1 MRYFNT
7 TGPCSPKRHYMLP
20 AAERLPEACRH
31 IARGQYFVMHAPRQ
45 TGKTTTLAELARQFT
60 AAGDYVA
67 LHFSCEIGESFG
79 DDFAGVERVL
89 LANIRRAG
97 RIAGLAPELMPPDP
111 WPESEPGTML
121 RDALTDWVGRC
132 PLPVVLFFDEIDALR
147 GDSLIN
153 VLRQLRDGYTTNQD
167 GFVRSI
173 VLCGLRDVREY
184 KAASGGDPKRL
195 GSASPFNIKVDSVR
209 LGDFTHAEV
218 GELYAQHTTETGQ
231 EFSPRAIDLAYFYT
245 QGQPWLVN
253 ALAAEVVDNMHIETT
268 ITEDHIDRAKERL
281 IVTRATH
288 LDSLVDKLGE
298 PRVKQVIEP
307 LIAGKSVDGDIDFH
321 NARSY
326 VADLGLIA
334 PDRPVRI
341 ANPIY
346 KEVIVRVLGASV
358 EENITAEPSQF
369 RLDDGRLDF
378 PKLLTAF
385 ASFWKEHG
393 EFLTSRH
400 SYHEVAPQL
409 VMMAFLHRIVNGG
422 GYIDR
427 EYGVGAGRID
437 LLVRQP
443 YTGPDGRRAEQRE
456 AVELKRRADKESDP
470 LDAGLTQLDNYLNR
484 LELETG
490 VLAIFDCRP
499 EAAPIPERTHFSEV
513 IAPSGRRI
521 TLLRA

>member
-7 TGPCSPKRHYMLP
+7 TGPCDAELHYMLP

-60 AAGDYVA
+60 AGGEYVA

-89 LANIRRAG
+89 LTNIRLAG
-97 RIAGLAPELMPPDP
+97 RIAGLSPELLPPDP
-111 WPESEPGTML
+111 WPQSEPGTLL
-121 RDALTDWVGRC
+121 RDTLTEWVGRC

-153 VLRQLRDGYTTNQD
+153 VLRQLRDGYTTNRR
-167 GFVRSI
+167 GFVHSI

-184 KAASGGDPKRL
+184 KVASGGDPSRL
-195 GSASPFNIKVDSVR
+195 GTASPFNIKVESVR
-209 LGDFTHAEV
+209 LDDFTHAEV
-218 GELYAQHTTETGQ
+218 GELYAQHTCETGQ

-253 ALAAEVVDNMHIETT
+253 ALAAEVVDNMGVETT

-358 EENITAEPSQF
+358 EENITSKPSQF

-385 ASFWKEHG
+385 VSFWKEHG

-437 LLVRQP
+437 LLIRQP
-443 YTGPDGRRAEQRE
+443 YSGADGRQAVQRE
-456 AVELKRRADKESDP
+456 AVELKRRAEKESDP
-470 LDAGLTQLDNYLNR
+470 LDAGLAQLDKYLDR

-499 EAAPIPERTHFSEV
+499 DAAPITERTQLSE
-513 IAPSGRRI
+513 ITAPSGRRI